1 MIEIDIKKIVCITI
15 LIAIIGSMSLAAGFY
30 LLKDYQQG
38 IFFLV
43 LALINMH
50 LYNKVEK
57 LCE

>member
-1 MIEIDIKKIVCITI
+1 MDIDIKKAVCMLLLLTIV
-15 LIAIIGSMSLAAGFY
+15 GSMSLAAGFY

-50 LYNKVEK
+50 IYDKTEK
-57 LCE
+57 LCDK

>member
-1 MIEIDIKKIVCITI
+1 MDIDIKKTVCALLLFTIV
-15 LIAIIGSMSLAAGFY
+15 GSMSLAAGFY

-50 LYNKVEK
+50 LYDKVEK
-57 LCE
+57 LCER